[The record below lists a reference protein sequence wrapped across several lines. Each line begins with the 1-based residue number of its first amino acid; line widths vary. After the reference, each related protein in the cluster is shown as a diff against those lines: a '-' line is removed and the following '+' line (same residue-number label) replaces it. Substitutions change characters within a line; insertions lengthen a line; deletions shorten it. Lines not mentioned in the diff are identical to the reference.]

1 MSRWLFFPSPAASED
16 LICTNIWVRT
26 ITGGTENT
34 LQSDA
39 SSTVYNGWTVG
50 QMFFRDILKNG
61 VWTNDGLGLLW
72 NMYNATDYARWT
84 GYIGTAG
91 GTFNV
96 YQTGTTNLIYSMA
109 WTGQYLWTTNTQRYG
124 ATSITF
130 TGTVPGNNSRADIYH
145 VKA

>member
-1 MSRWLFFPSPAASED
+1 MSKWLYIPDQAASED

-26 ITGGTENT
+26 ITGATENT

-61 VWTNDGLGLLW
+61 VWTSDGLGLLW

-91 GTFNV
+91 GTFKI
-96 YQTGTTNLIYSMA
+96 YETGTTTLIYSMA
-109 WTGQYLWTTNTQRYG
+109 WTGQSLWTPNTQRYG
-124 ATSITF
+124 STSITF